1 MNIIIAGAGRVG
13 YNLARALSI
22 NHNVTVIDRNSE
34 ALMRLQESIDMLPI
48 HGDIEDPETYN
59 KLIDKESDLFIAVT
73 DLDEANLLST
83 LIADDAI
90 DIKRRFIRLRN
101 PQFEKTNI
109 AVRLGID
116 ESFYPLKLTSETV
129 TTLLR
134 YPRANNVKRFE
145 YTDFKLISVH
155 ISKDMVM
162 NLELSDRVAIV
173 GVERN
178 KKFILY
184 DREMDIFKKD
194 DLIYLFGNETYIRQL
209 CPKFD
214 DESPLTIER
223 CIVFGAGELGINI
236 ARGLINEGVEVKLI
250 EKSVELCHI
259 ADEALEGEAMTLNCK
274 YGTATL
280 FDEEGLS
287 YADMAIAATE
297 DDEYNIV
304 KCLEAREHGIQKVMA
319 VNNDIEYYNVM
330 HSLGIVV
337 IRGPKINAFNA
348 IVEKINSTK
357 VVSERKFC
365 GGKAEVYMRKIF
377 PNSHL
382 IGSKLKLPRYL
393 KESLVY
399 LIRQERLIDA
409 MSETIVLEENDIIS
423 VFTLKESVEEIQKW
437 INGL

>member
-22 NHNVTVIDRNSE
+22 NHNVIVIDKNLE

-116 ESFYPLKLTSETV
+116 ESFYPLKLTSKTV
-129 TTLLR
+129 TTLLK
-134 YPRANNVKRFE
+134 YPRANNIKKFE

-155 ISKDMVM
+155 ISKDTVM
-162 NLELSDRVAIV
+162 NIELSDKVMIV
-173 GVERN
+173 GIERN

-184 DREMDIFKKD
+184 DKDMDIFKKN
-194 DLIYLFGNETYIRQL
+194 DLLYLFGDETYIRQL
-209 CPKFD
+209 CSKFD

-223 CIVFGAGELGINI
+223 CIIFGAKELGINI
-236 ARGLINEGVEVKLI
+236 AKALINEGVEVKLI

-280 FDEEGLS
+280 FEEEGLS

-337 IRGPKINAFNA
+337 VRGPKINAFNA
-348 IVEKINSTK
+348 IIEKINSSR

-382 IGSKLKLPRYL
+382 IGSKLKLPIYL
-393 KESLVY
+393 RDSLIY
-399 LIRQERLIDA
+399 LIRQNRLIDVK
-409 MSETIVLEENDIIS
+409 SENIILQEDDIIS
-423 VFTLKESVEEIQKW
+423 VFTLKDSVEEIRKW

>member
-13 YNLARALSI
+13 YNLGRALSTH
-22 NHNVTVIDRNSE
+22 HNVTVIDRNLE
-34 ALMRLQESIDMLPI
+34 ALLRLQESIDILPI

-90 DIKRRFIRLRN
+90 DIKRRFIRLKN

-109 AVRLGID
+109 SIRLGID
-116 ESFYPLKLTSETV
+116 ESFYPLKLTSQTV

-145 YTDFKLISVH
+145 YTNFKLISVH
-155 ISKDMVM
+155 ISKDMVI
-162 NLELSDRVAIV
+162 NPVFSDKVAII
-173 GVERN
+173 GIERN
-178 KKFILY
+178 KRFIIY
-184 DREMDIFKKD
+184 NGEMDIFKKN
-194 DLIYLFGNETYIRQL
+194 DLLYLFGDETYIREM

-214 DESPLTIER
+214 DESPVAIQR
-223 CIVFGAGELGINI
+223 CIVFGAGELGVNT
-236 ARGLINEGVEVKLI
+236 AKALLEYGVEVKLI

-259 ADEALEGEAMTLNCK
+259 ADEALGGEAMTLNCK
-274 YGTATL
+274 YGTSAL
-280 FDEEGLS
+280 FEEEGLS
-287 YADMAIAATE
+287 HADMAIAATE

-337 IRGPKINAFNA
+337 VRGPKINAFNA
-348 IVEKINSTK
+348 IVEKINSSR
-357 VVSERKFC
+357 VVTERKFC

-377 PNSHL
+377 PDSHL
-382 IGSKLKLPRYL
+382 ISKKLKMPKYVNN
-393 KESLVY
+393 SLIY
-399 LIRQERLIDA
+399 LIRQERLVDTKN
-409 MSETIVLEENDIIS
+409 ETVILEEGDIIS
-423 VFTLKESVEEIQKW
+423 VFSLKENVEDIQKW

>member
-13 YNLARALSI
+13 YNLARALSTH
-22 NHNVTVIDRNSE
+22 HNVTVIDRNLE
-34 ALMRLQESIDMLPI
+34 ALLRLQESIDILPI

-90 DIKRRFIRLRN
+90 DIKRRFIRLKN

-109 AVRLGID
+109 SIRLGID
-116 ESFYPLKLTSETV
+116 ESFYPLKLTSQTV

-162 NLELSDRVAIV
+162 NLELSPNIIIV

-178 KKFILY
+178 KKFIIY
-184 DREMDIFKKD
+184 NETMDIFKKN
-194 DLIYLFGNETYIRQL
+194 DLLYLFGDETEIRSL
-209 CPKFD
+209 CPKLD
-214 DESPLTIER
+214 NESPLKIER
-223 CIVFGAGELGINI
+223 CIVFGAKELGINT
-236 ARGLINEGVEVKLI
+236 AKALLDEGVEVKLI

-259 ADEALEGEAMTLNCK
+259 ADEALKGEAMTLNCK

-280 FDEEGLS
+280 FEEEGLS
-287 YADMAIAATE
+287 HADMAIAATE

-337 IRGPKINAFNA
+337 VRGPKINAFNA
-348 IVEKINSTK
+348 IVEKINSSR
-357 VVSERKFC
+357 VLIERKFC

-382 IGSKLKLPRYL
+382 IGNKLKLPKY
-393 KESLVY
+393 KNDTMIYV
-399 LIRQERLIDA
+399 IRQNLLIDA
-409 MSETIVLEENDIIS
+409 KNETVIIEEDDILTI
-423 VFTLKESVEEIQKW
+423 FTLKENVEDIQKW
-437 INGL
+437 INEL

>member
-13 YNLARALSI
+13 YNLARALST

-34 ALMRLQESIDMLPI
+34 ALLRLQESIDMLPI
-48 HGDIEDPETYN
+48 HGDIENPETYQ

-101 PQFEKTNI
+101 PQFQKTNI
-109 AVRLGID
+109 SIKLGID
-116 ESFYPLKLTSETV
+116 ESFYPLKLTSDTV
-129 TTLLR
+129 TTLLK
-134 YPRANNVKRFE
+134 YPRANNVKSFE
-145 YTDFKLISVH
+145 YTNFKLISVH

-162 NLELSDRVAIV
+162 NLELSDKLMIV

-178 KKFILY
+178 KKFIVY
-184 DREMDIFKKD
+184 NDEMDIFKKN
-194 DLIYLFGNETYIRQL
+194 DLIYLFGDEVYIKEL

-214 DESPLTIER
+214 DESPTIIER
-223 CIVFGAGELGINI
+223 AIVFGANELGINI
-236 ARGLINEGVEVKLI
+236 AKALLDYGIEVKLI
-250 EKSVELCHI
+250 EKSLELCHV
-259 ADEALEGEAMTLNCK
+259 ADEALEGEAMTLNSK
-274 YGTATL
+274 YGTANL
-280 FDEEGLS
+280 FEEEGLS
-287 YADMAIAATE
+287 YADMAISATQ

-304 KCLEAREHGIQKVMA
+304 KCLEAREHGIGKVMA

-337 IRGPKINAFNA
+337 VRGPKINAFNA
-348 IVEKINSTK
+348 IIERINSSR
-357 VVSERKFC
+357 VVTERKFC

-382 IGSKLKLPRYL
+382 IGSKLKLPRAIND
-393 KESLVY
+393 SLIY
-399 LIRQERLIDA
+399 LIRDNRLIDLK
-409 MSETIVLEENDIIS
+409 SENIVLQEEDIIS
-423 VFTLKESVEEIQKW
+423 IFTIKENIEKLQKW
-437 INGL
+437 INEL

>member
-13 YNLARALSI
+13 YNLARALSTH
-22 NHNVTVIDRNSE
+22 HNVTVIDRNLE
-34 ALMRLQESIDMLPI
+34 ALLRLQESIDILPI

-90 DIKRRFIRLRN
+90 DIKRRFIRLKN

-109 AVRLGID
+109 SIRLGID
-116 ESFYPLKLTSETV
+116 ESFYPLKLTSQTV

-162 NLELSDRVAIV
+162 NLELPKNIIIV
-173 GVERN
+173 GIERN
-178 KKFILY
+178 KKFIIY
-184 DREMDIFKKD
+184 NETMDIFKKN
-194 DLIYLFGNETYIRQL
+194 DLLYLFGDETEIRSL
-209 CPKFD
+209 CPKLD
-214 DESPLTIER
+214 NESPLKIER
-223 CIVFGAGELGINI
+223 CIVFGAKELGINT
-236 ARGLINEGVEVKLI
+236 AKALLDEGVEVKLI

-259 ADEALEGEAMTLNCK
+259 ADEALGGEAMTLNCK

-280 FDEEGLS
+280 FEEEGLS
-287 YADMAIAATE
+287 HADMAIAATE

-348 IVEKINSTK
+348 IVEKINS
-357 VVSERKFC
+357 SRLLIERKFC

-382 IGSKLKLPRYL
+382 IGNKLKLPKY
-393 KESLVY
+393 KNDTMIYV
-399 LIRQERLIDA
+399 IRQNLLIDA
-409 MSETIVLEENDIIS
+409 KNETVIIEEDDILTI
-423 VFTLKESVEEIQKW
+423 FTLKENVEDIQKW
-437 INGL
+437 INEL